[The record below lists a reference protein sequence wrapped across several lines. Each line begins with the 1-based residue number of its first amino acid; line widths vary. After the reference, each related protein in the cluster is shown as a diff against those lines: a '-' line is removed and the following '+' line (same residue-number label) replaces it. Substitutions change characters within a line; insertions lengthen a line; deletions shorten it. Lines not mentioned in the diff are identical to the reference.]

1 MNKRKRSWQ
10 AAGAV
15 LLGTSLVVSA
25 CGGTGS
31 SGSTDGGAKGTSP
44 DGGKTE
50 ITEITMNT
58 LSYGT
63 EFPDDN
69 NAIVKEFEKRTNTKL
84 KIDWVPATTA
94 EDKFNVLYASGNL
107 PDLTFVE
114 DLDNQQIRN
123 MIKQGVFWDL
133 TPFIKD
139 YKNLSNP
146 AIKDMWEMSKIGG
159 KNYSVPRFYPKHGG
173 GVFPMLRKDWLDKL
187 NLKVPETM
195 DQLFD
200 TLKAF
205 KDGDPDGNGKADTIP
220 YSASAAYMGF
230 VYNVYNDTQGAWKLR
245 DGKLYPII
253 TEDASRDALLWLK
266 KAYDAGLFPPDF
278 AIMKFS
284 QINDTLHAGKAGGA
298 GYAMNAALSRTVE
311 IKKVVPEANL
321 IPLVSLA
328 GPSGS
333 KYTPSGAPFYGH
345 FLIPKKVSEA
355 KVKKILSF
363 LDYGYSPEGNELANY
378 GVKDVHFNEKDGL
391 KVPTD
396 QFKKDKVEEGFQYIF
411 LKLSDEQVLGDPSL
425 TTKEIYA
432 RNQSIL
438 DERKKIIVPNPAFGL
453 VSESNTK
460 LMPDLKKKVDD
471 MRVKVILGQES
482 MQAYDDF
489 IKKLK
494 EDPNLK
500 KIEKEM
506 NDAYAE
512 KAAAAK

>member
-1 MNKRKRSWQ
+1 MNNSKLRWK

-15 LLGTSLVVSA
+15 LIGASLVASA
-25 CGGTGS
+25 CGSATGS
-31 SGSTDGGAKGTSP
+31 KDGGAKGA
-44 DGGKTE
+44 DGGKGQAE
-50 ITEITMNT
+50 ITEISMNT

-69 NAIVKEFEKRTNTKL
+69 NAIVKEFEKRTSALL

-107 PDLTFVE
+107 PDITFVE

-146 AIKDMWEMSKIGG
+146 ALKDMWDMSKIGG
-159 KNYSVPRFYPKHGG
+159 KNYSVPRYYPTHGG

-187 NLKVPETM
+187 NLKAPETM
-195 DQLFD
+195 DQFFD
-200 TLKAF
+200 TLLAF
-205 KDGDPDGNGKADTIP
+205 KDKDPDGNGKADTIP
-220 YSASAAYMGF
+220 YSASVQYMSF
-230 VYNVYNDTQGAWKLR
+230 VYNVFNDTQGAWKLR

-284 QINDTLHAGKAGGA
+284 QINDTLQAGKAGGG
-298 GYAMNAALSRTVE
+298 GYAMNNALTRTKE
-311 IKKVVPEANL
+311 IQKIEPKAEL
-321 IPLVSLA
+321 IPLTSLA
-328 GPSGS
+328 GPKGN
-333 KYTPSGAPFYGH
+333 KFVPSGAPFYGH
-345 FLIPKKVSEA
+345 FLIPKKVPEA
-355 KVKKILSF
+355 KVKKLLAF

-378 GVKDVHFNEKDGL
+378 GVKGVHFNEKDGL
-391 KVPTD
+391 KVPTE
-396 QFKKDKVEEGFQYIF
+396 QFAKDKVDQGFQYIF

-425 TTKEIYA
+425 TTKDIYA
-432 RNQSIL
+432 RNQAIL
-438 DERKKIIVPNPAFGL
+438 NERKKIVVPNPAFGL
-453 VSESNTK
+453 ISESNTK
-460 LMPDLKKKVDD
+460 LMPDIKKKVDD
-471 MRVKVILGQES
+471 MRVKVILGQETI
-482 MQAYDDF
+482 QAYDDF

-494 EDPNLK
+494 EDANLQ
-500 KIEKEM
+500 KIVKEM
-506 NDAYAE
+506 NDAYAD
-512 KAAAAK
+512 KAAGK

>member
-1 MNKRKRSWQ
+1 MNRSRLKWK

-15 LLGTSLVVSA
+15 LIGASLVVSA
-25 CGGTGS
+25 CGSASNGKDDSVKGA
-31 SGSTDGGAKGTSP
+31 DGDKG
-44 DGGKTE
+44 KAE

-94 EDKFNVLYASGNL
+94 DDKFNVLYASGNL
-107 PDLTFVE
+107 PDITFVE
-114 DLDNQQIRN
+114 DLGNQQIRG

-133 TPFIKD
+133 TPYIKD

-146 AIKDMWEMSKIGG
+146 ALKEMWETSKIAG
-159 KNYSVPRFYPKHGG
+159 KNYLVPRFYPTHGG

-195 DQLFD
+195 DQFFD

-205 KDGDPDGNGKADTIP
+205 KDQDPDGNGKADTIP
-220 YSASAAYMGF
+220 YSASVDYMGF
-230 VYNVYNDTQGAWKLR
+230 VYNVFNDTQGAWKLR

-253 TEDASRDALLWLK
+253 IEDASRDALLWLK

-284 QINDTLHAGKAGGA
+284 QINDTLQAGKAGGA
-298 GYAMNAALSRTVE
+298 GYAMNNAISRTKE
-311 IKKVVPEANL
+311 IQKIDPKAEL
-321 IPLVSLA
+321 IPLTSLS
-328 GPSGS
+328 GPKGN
-333 KYTPSGAPFYGH
+333 KFVPSGAPFYGH
-345 FLIPKKVSEA
+345 FLIPKKVPEA
-355 KVKKILSF
+355 KMKKLLAF
-363 LDYGYSPEGNELANY
+363 LDYGYGPEGNELANY
-378 GVKDVHFNEKDGL
+378 GVKGVHFTEKDGM
-391 KVPTD
+391 KVPTE
-396 QFKKDKVEEGFQYIF
+396 QFTKDKVDQGFQYIF
-411 LKLSDEQVLGDPSL
+411 LKLNDEQVLGDPSL

-432 RNQSIL
+432 RNQAIL
-438 DERKKIIVPNPAFGL
+438 NERKKIVVPNPAFGL
-453 VSESNTK
+453 ISDANTK
-460 LMPDLKKKVDD
+460 LMPDIKKKVDD
-471 MRVKVILGQES
+471 MRVKVILGQETI
-482 MQAYDDF
+482 QAYDDF

-494 EDPNLK
+494 DDGNLQ
-500 KIEKEM
+500 KIVKEM

-512 KAAAAK
+512 KQAGK